1 MISRLRGS
9 DDNPLA
15 LICCRLARARL
26 LRRPFVLLSIV
37 CLTISVAGLGAAE
50 TPNIILIFA
59 DDLGYGDVGG
69 FNKECPFKTPNLDR
83 MAAEGARLTSFY
95 VPTPYCAPSRGTI
108 LTGRYPFRHS
118 VVRNPSPDA
127 GQSNFGLPQSE
138 VTIAELLKSAGYA
151 TAAFGKW
158 HLGHK
163 LQWLPRTQGFDEY
176 FGILYSND
184 MFPVQLVRNEQVAEY
199 PVVQA
204 SLTRRYT
211 EYTLRFIEQN
221 QNRPFFIYLAHAMPH
236 KPLAASDDFY
246 TPETRAD
253 LYGDVISEMDASV
266 GRVLAKLKQ
275 LSLDDETLVIFT
287 SDNGPWYGGST
298 GGLRGMKGK
307 TWEGGL
313 RVPMIAR
320 MPGVIRGGSVN
331 DAPAASIDMLPTI
344 CKLAGVAQP
353 SDRVIDG
360 RDIMPLLRQPDA
372 PSPHDAIFGM
382 QGRSLA
388 TIRAG
393 RWKLHVRSPGPLRF
407 SNFSLEELAGWIDPR
422 GPDGVTLLAPYE
434 QPKPTQHPGLTTGDS
449 RKSMMLFDLDQD
461 RGEQHNV
468 ADRHPDVV
476 KRLLAMFHETQA
488 QVPDFPTPQSDY
500 LFKPPAKG
508 QRRQLMRLIGGEL
521 RYDRIPKSQQHLVDK
536 ATDDRR

>member
-1 MISRLRGS
+1 MRIQ
-9 DDNPLA
+9 
-15 LICCRLARARL
+15 
-26 LRRPFVLLSIV
+26 LLSIA
-37 CLTISVAGLGAAE
+37 CSTIYVVGLGAAE
-50 TPNIILIFA
+50 KPNIILIFA
-59 DDLGYGDVGG
+59 DDLGYGDVGC

-211 EYTLRFIEQN
+211 EHTLRFIEQN
-221 QNRPFFIYLAHAMPH
+221 KDRPFFIYLPHAMPH

-246 TPETRAD
+246 TPETPGD
-253 LYGDVISEMDASV
+253 LYGDVVSELDASV

-275 LSLDDETLVIFT
+275 LSLDDKTLVIFT

-313 RVPMIAR
+313 RVPMIAW
-320 MPGVIRGGSVN
+320 MPGVTRSGSVN

-360 RDIMPLLRQPDA
+360 RDIMPLLKQADA
-372 PSPHDAIFGM
+372 PSPHDAVFGM
-382 QGRSLA
+382 QGGSLA

-407 SNFSLEELAGWIDPR
+407 SNLSRDELANWIDPR
-422 GPDGVTLLAPYE
+422 
-434 QPKPTQHPGLTTGDS
+434 TG
-449 RKSMMLFDLDQD
+449 
-461 RGEQHNV
+461 
-468 ADRHPDVV
+468 
-476 KRLLAMFHETQA
+476 
-488 QVPDFPTPQSDY
+488 
-500 LFKPPAKG
+500 
-508 QRRQLMRLIGGEL
+508 RRDITRSL
-521 RYDRIPKSQQHLVDK
+521 
-536 ATDDRR
+536 